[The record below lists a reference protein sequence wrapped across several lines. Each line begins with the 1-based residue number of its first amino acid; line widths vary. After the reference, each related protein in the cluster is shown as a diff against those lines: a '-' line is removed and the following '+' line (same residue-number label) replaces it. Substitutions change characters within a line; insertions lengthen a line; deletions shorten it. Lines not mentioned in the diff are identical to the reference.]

1 MNLLFWADGFWP
13 RIGGTETQGLQFVEE
28 MQKRGHSCL
37 VLAQRDHP
45 LFKEEEIHQGIR
57 IKRFDFNAI
66 VKHRDLK
73 LTGSIKGFLEWV
85 VKDFKPDVVY
95 LNTLG
100 NGSAFA
106 FLLFRGLFSC
116 LTVATIHAPY
126 YEDVFPPLVEKI
138 CFQID
143 QVCCASKW
151 GLREMERLL
160 PNIKNKLKLI
170 SYGLSLPRMA
180 PSPLSFSPPTILLLG
195 RLSSEKGFEV
205 GIEAFALL
213 KKKGVDAHLLIAG
226 EGDERPFLEFLVR
239 KFELRDFVE
248 FTGGIRRDGES
259 VFSVIN
265 SATIVVMPS
274 HFEAFGLVA
283 LESMRMGR
291 PVIAS
296 NVGGLPEIVSDK
308 VNGLLVPPE
317 NAELF
322 CSSILHLLE
331 NPQETI
337 EMGRRGRA
345 WAMANY
351 LLEENVNE
359 YEKLFSQCNY
369 TRL

>member
-1 MNLLFWADGFWP
+1 MNLLFWTDGFWP

-28 MQKRGHSCL
+28 MQKKGHSCI
-37 VLAQRDHP
+37 VVAQRDSF
-45 LFKEEEIHQGIR
+45 LFKEEEIHQDIL

-66 VKHRDLK
+66 VKNRDLK
-73 LTGSIKGFLEWV
+73 LIGSIKEYLE
-85 VKDFKPDVVY
+85 KIIKEFKPDVLY

-106 FLLFRGLFSC
+106 FILFRNLFSC

-126 YEDVFPPLVEKI
+126 YGDLLPPLVEKI

-143 QVCCASKW
+143 QLCSASRW

-160 PNIKNKLKLI
+160 PHIKNKLKMI
-170 SYGLSLPRMA
+170 PYGIAVPKMI
-180 PSPLSFSPPTILLLG
+180 PSPLPFSPSTILLLG
-195 RLSSEKGFEV
+195 RLSSEKGFEIGV
-205 GIEAFALL
+205 EAFALL
-213 KKKGVDAHLLIAG
+213 KKRGVDARLLIAG
-226 EGDERPFLEFLVR
+226 EGDERPYLEFLVHQFDL
-239 KFELRDFVE
+239 KNCVE
-248 FTGGIRRDGES
+248 FTGGIRRDDEG

-265 SATIVVMPS
+265 QATVVVMPS

-283 LESMRMGR
+283 LEAMRMGR

-308 VNGLLVPPE
+308 VNGLLVPPG

-322 CSSILHLLE
+322 CSSMFDLLE
-331 NPQETI
+331 NPKKTI
-337 EMGRRGRA
+337 EMGREARS
-345 WAMANY
+345 WAMENY

-359 YEKLFSQCNY
+359 YEKLFSECNSV
-369 TRL
+369 RI